1 LRILIVEDTA
11 ILRTILKDILRKFCK
26 IEPEKIF
33 EAADAMKAIADYK
46 TINPDMVFMDIG
58 MPKLNGKDAVRQLLE
73 IDPNAYIVM
82 CTGSRKMNDVVECVR
97 AGAKDY
103 LVKPL
108 DPERV
113 KEALRKMED
122 STGGEMELLS
132 DDGVFNM
139 DDSAFSSFQF
149 ESDEKY

>member
-1 LRILIVEDTA
+1 MKILIVEDTA
-11 ILRTILKDILRKFCK
+11 ILRTILKDILKKFCK
-26 IEPEKIF
+26 IDPEKIF
-33 EAADAMKAIADYK
+33 EAADAMKALADYK
-46 TINPDMVFMDIG
+46 TISPDMVFMDIG
-58 MPKLNGKDAVRQLLE
+58 MPKLNGKEAVRQLLE

-113 KEALRKMED
+113 KEALRKMEEND
-122 STGGEMELLS
+122 NTPPPI
-132 DDGVFNM
+132 DDDDMYSF
-139 DDSAFSSFQF
+139 DDSIGSYHF
-149 ESDEKY
+149 EKN